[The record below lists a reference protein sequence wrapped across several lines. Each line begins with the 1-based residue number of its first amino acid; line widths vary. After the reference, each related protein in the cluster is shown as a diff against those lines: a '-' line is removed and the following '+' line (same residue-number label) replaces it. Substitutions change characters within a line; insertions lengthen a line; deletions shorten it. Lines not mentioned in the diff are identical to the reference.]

1 MITMLSKKNDLMNA
15 SSISRYIYN
24 IAGVPKLC
32 TKIMLVSENALSTLI
47 ETDSEFIVLEDMLS
61 MIMID
66 NGVPLQ
72 MQGNKVKPLVL
83 DNHFYIEGDSM
94 ETNNLVS

>member
-1 MITMLSKKNDLMNA
+1 MITMLLKKNDLMNA

-61 MIMID
+61 I
-66 NGVPLQ
+66 Q
-72 MQGNKVKPLVL
+72 MQGNQGKPLVL
-83 DNHFYIEGDSM
+83 DNYFYIEGDSM

>member
-1 MITMLSKKNDLMNA
+1 
-15 SSISRYIYN
+15 
-24 IAGVPKLC
+24 
-32 TKIMLVSENALSTLI
+32 MLVSENALSTLI

-61 MIMID
+61 MIMTD